1 MVGGPLN
8 SQARNCLG
16 KGDPKFDVTMPNHQ
30 KEKEEEE
37 VVSNGILILCNVET
51 HFSII
56 LFLRFHQ
63 KNMTL
68 QIEKCLQLKLNC
80 HLNRFSFKI

>member
-1 MVGGPLN
+1 VGGPLN

-30 KEKEEEE
+30 KEEEEE
-37 VVSNGILILCNVET
+37 VASNGILILCNVET

-56 LFLRFHQ
+56 LLFYVFTR
-63 KNMTL
+63 KT
-68 QIEKCLQLKLNC
+68 
-80 HLNRFSFKI
+80 